1 MKPSRRRLLFVLF
14 GMVAL
19 GGATALVLMALSD
32 GIDYYYTPSQVREQA
47 LDQNRRMRLGGL
59 VVEGS
64 VAREGE
70 TLRFEVSDGAA
81 SVPIRYV
88 GVLPD
93 LFRENQGIIAEGKMG
108 ADGVFAAASIL
119 AKHDENYVPREL
131 VKTLQQQD
139 HWFDD
144 KAAQAKG
151 RTP

>member
-32 GIDYYYTPSQVREQA
+32 GIDYYYTPSQVREQP

-108 ADGVFAAASIL
+108 ADGVFVAASIL

-139 HWFDD
+139 HWFDG
-144 KAAQAKG
+144 KTAQ
-151 RTP
+151 P